1 MTYTIDNNYQAIIYQ
16 EFSNAPSGDAKM
28 LVSPRADLT
37 DVRLFIADS
46 GFDSN
51 ENMAYTHMPLIK
63 RGGKLSDPKRKSYD
77 EDFKTLNSQKL
88 YRKRWKIESVNS
100 VIKRKFGETI
110 YARKEANKMKE
121 LILKGFI
128 YNIHRFQ
135 VLNRFTS

>member
-1 MTYTIDNNYQAIIYQ
+1 
-16 EFSNAPSGDAKM
+16 M
-28 LVSPRADLT
+28 LVNPRKDLT
-37 DVRLFIADS
+37 DVKLFIADS

-51 ENMAYTHMPLIK
+51 ENMEYTHMPLIK
-63 RGGKLSDPKRKSYD
+63 RGGKLSNPKRKAYD

-110 YARKEANKMKE
+110 YARKDSNKKKE

-135 VLNRFTS
+135 VLNKFAS